1 MVWLHLSVF
10 TAYRT
15 KFWWW
20 FAVICCGFGGVWW
33 FAVVCGNLRWFA
45 MVCGGLPFSHT
56 DYIDTANTFGI
67 CTLYMYNKT
76 ASHANKYAN
85 TVQHPMAMKG
95 STHAHTYIYILLYK
109 KRYLLETLTFVFSV
123 QRYNVHS
130 HTTRYLRYRPLLSQV
145 KSQNACSTGH
155 WQVLKYP
162 TIVTNSVI
170 SSGNFCADGVGAAT
184 LKTVLSGSDYA
195 SLDCSLEPRAIQCHR
210 CAAMVVHE
218 HVCSRGRTSLVNNI
232 LPGVNR

>member
-1 MVWLHLSVF
+1 MVCVCVAPPIEYAWCQFKMTSLKCPYRSKHQLILLTVRHPLQSIYYYRPETLHITQNKHGEPYSFKTKYLFFTGNFNSTRITIIPNSGGGLRWFVLVWLHLSVF
-10 TAYRT
+10 TAYRP

-95 STHAHTYIYILLYK
+95 SEIF
-109 KRYLLETLTFVFSV
+109 R
-123 QRYNVHS
+123 S
-130 HTTRYLRYRPLLSQV
+130 HTDTHTHTR
-145 KSQNACSTGH
+145 TH
-155 WQVLKYP
+155 
-162 TIVTNSVI
+162 I
-170 SSGNFCADGVGAAT
+170 
-184 LKTVLSGSDYA
+184 
-195 SLDCSLEPRAIQCHR
+195 
-210 CAAMVVHE
+210 
-218 HVCSRGRTSLVNNI
+218 
-232 LPGVNR
+232 